1 MADRNSERRWLEQ
14 LTAIPTAPGVEG
26 RVLEWVEA
34 WVGRRPDLTRRR
46 DRHGNLFIAQRGRK
60 RAAPVVAVAHTDHP
74 GFVVTGSDGRRAD
87 VEFRGGMRGE
97 YFAGRPRLEF
107 FGSDG
112 TRHAATLVDFDPDA
126 SRGTVE
132 VAAGGRLEAGDIGR
146 WAHRQRLGIHGGRCH
161 APACDDLAGVA
172 AALGALDR
180 ARNEPALRHFAVL
193 LTRAEELGFVG
204 AIGAARD
211 GTLPAGARIL
221 SIECS
226 RSFADSPLGAG
237 PIVRVGDASSVFDHR
252 LTNLVSSAAK
262 ESGIAHQR
270 KLMDG
275 GSCEATAFVAYGYP
289 ATGLCL
295 PLANYHNMGN
305 LDEVEAGGGPA
316 RPAPEAV
323 SVDDYHGLV
332 DLLLVAART
341 VDGDWDLSRRL
352 DGLFDEGKGVL

>member
-1 MADRNSERRWLEQ
+1 
-14 LTAIPTAPGVEG
+14 
-26 RVLEWVEA
+26 
-34 WVGRRPDLTRRR
+34 
-46 DRHGNLFIAQRGRK
+46 
-60 RAAPVVAVAHTDHP
+60 
-74 GFVVTGSDGRRAD
+74 
-87 VEFRGGMRGE
+87 
-97 YFAGRPRLEF
+97 
-107 FGSDG
+107 
-112 TRHAATLVDFDPDA
+112 
-126 SRGTVE
+126 
-132 VAAGGRLEAGDIGR
+132 
-146 WAHRQRLGIHGGRCH
+146 
-161 APACDDLAGVA
+161 
-172 AALGALDR
+172 
-180 ARNEPALRHFAVL
+180 
-193 LTRAEELGFVG
+193 
-204 AIGAARD
+204 RD

-237 PIVRVGDASSVFDHR
+237 SIVRVGDASSVFDHR

-332 DLLLVAART
+332 DLLLVAARA

-352 DGLFDEGKGVL
+352 DGLFDEAKGDLSAFRSARPCPDGSLRRVFGPRCSRGGTSRSGHWPRTTSGRCGNRSPPPATSCGRTCPMGRSSSWPTWSGPPPPGSGPRTRCSSPS